1 MVVAAGNSR
10 ADACNFSPAA
20 ADLAVTVA
28 STEIAGV
35 DAGEEQEDKRSSF
48 SNFGE
53 CVDIAAPGSLIK
65 AAWIDKEGIAPDNV
79 YNVISGTSMASP
91 HVAGVAAL
99 LLSAQPE
106 LTPADVA
113 ARLVAD
119 ANLGMVDFACA
130 GNESCEK
137 TPNVLLHTDTCA

>member
-10 ADACNFSPAA
+10 ADACSFSPAS
-20 ADLAVTVA
+20 ADLALTVA
-28 STEIAGV
+28 STEIAAV
-35 DAGEEQEDKRSSF
+35 DSSEEQEDKRSSF
-48 SNFGE
+48 SNFGA

-65 AAWIDKEGIAPDNV
+65 AAWIDKEGIAPNHV

-91 HVAGVAAL
+91 HVAGVAAV

-106 LTPADVA
+106 LKPADVA

-119 ANLGMVDFACA
+119 ANLGMVDFDCN
-130 GNESCEK
+130 GNEACEK
-137 TPNVLLHTDTCA
+137 TPNVLLHTNTCA